1 MRELPVGWEITP
13 IENVLEPKYEG
24 KTIQQG
30 WSPRCEKHPSSCNNT
45 WGVLKTTAIQAGYFI
60 ENENKELPEHLTP
73 KEQIEVSE
81 GDILLTCAG
90 PRNRCGV
97 PTLVRKTR
105 PKLMMS
111 GKMYRFRAFE
121 EYFQPSFLELYLLS
135 HEAQLAIDKMKTGS
149 SDSGLNLT
157 HGRFRELLIPVAPFK
172 EQQRIVDKV
181 EELFSELDKGIE
193 SLKTA
198 KAQLA
203 VYRQALLKHAF
214 EGKLTEQWRAS
225 NADKLESPEQLL
237 TRIQQ
242 EREARY
248 QQQLDDW
255 KQEVEEWETDGK
267 EGKKPAKPK
276 QPKEIN
282 LTDIETDSFPEGWCG
297 VRAEVISDFVTKGT
311 TPKKEDLYSGS
322 GEIPFLKVYNLT
334 KTGKLDFTIDPT
346 YVTEETHKN
355 FLARSQVFP
364 GDVLMNI
371 VGPPLGKVSIVPS
384 DFPQWNINQ
393 AIVRYRTNI
402 LESHFLAN
410 YLLSENVVRSMMRK
424 AKATAGQFN
433 LTLEICRDVILPVC
447 SESEQSEIVNILS
460 GLLSVVDSSDREIE
474 ANLKRSEVLKQSIL
488 KKAFSGQLV
497 PQNSDDEPASELLKK
512 IAIEKAELAEKEKA
526 EKAAAR
532 KSKSKAK
539 AATKKAKI

>member
-1 MRELPVGWEITP
+1 MTIEKPIGWEKSKLSDILTLKNGFAFKSSSYKDIGVP
-13 IENVLEPKYEG
+13 ILRISDIQEGLVSPVNAKCIDEDEQYEEYVVN
-24 KTIQQG
+24 Q
-30 WSPRCEKHPSSCNNT
+30 
-45 WGVLKTTAIQAGYFI
+45 
-60 ENENKELPEHLTP
+60 
-73 KEQIEVSE
+73 
-81 GDILLTCAG
+81 GDILIA
-90 PRNRCGV
+90 
-97 PTLVRKTR
+97 
-105 PKLMMS
+105 MS
-111 GKMYRFRAFE
+111 GATTGKFGIFNSSRKAYQNQRVGRFFI
-121 EYFQPSFLELYLLS
+121 YSKKLISNSFVYYLLFS
-135 HEAQLAIDKMKTGS
+135 LKREIEKSAYGGAQPNIS
-149 SDSGLNLT
+149 STKIESLD
-157 HGRFRELLIPVAPFK
+157 FLLPPTN
-172 EQQRIVDKV
+172 EQIRIVEKV

-460 GLLSVVDSSDREIE
+460 GLLSVVDSTDREIE